1 MKARNLN
8 MNCEYIAKIIQTT
21 SETVAQMTTHE
32 HYNKKLDNE
41 MRKKWNLNSGSNQ
54 GQDTGESD

>member
-1 MKARNLN
+1 